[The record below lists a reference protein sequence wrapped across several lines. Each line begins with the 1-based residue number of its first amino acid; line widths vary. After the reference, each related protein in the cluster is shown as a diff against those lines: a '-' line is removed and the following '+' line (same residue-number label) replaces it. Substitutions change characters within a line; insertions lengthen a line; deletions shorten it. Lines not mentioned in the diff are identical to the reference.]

1 MKKYCAVLLM
11 LLFILGLSSAWK
23 PRSQRILVKNQAEL
37 KAAVAKAKPG
47 DTLVMANGQ
56 WENVSILF
64 EGQGKAEMPIV
75 LTAQEKGKVILS
87 GQSELRIAGEYLEV
101 NGLHFKSGMAP
112 SNSVISFRK
121 DSKTVATNCR
131 VTNCVIQD
139 YSNVTADE
147 KWVNIYG
154 KNNRFDHNLLE
165 GKKSEGTTLVVWLS
179 DSASLE
185 NKHRID
191 HNYFGH
197 RPALG
202 KNGGETIR
210 IGTSDHSMHRSQTVV
225 EQNYFYR
232 CDGEAEIISIKSAE
246 NVIQQNVFYESQ
258 GAVVLRH
265 GNNNIIRNNV
275 FIGNKV
281 KGTGGIRV
289 INQGHQ
295 VYGNFLQELNGSENK
310 SSLVVMNGI
319 INSPLNGYHQVRDV
333 SIKSNTFVFCSP
345 WQLGVGSRSKQTL
358 QPERTLIADNTYY
371 NPTSKAVYE
380 MESPLPGI
388 TFKENKYT
396 IGVPTPVE
404 GFTRNKQ
411 TFVKGKNGLWKVKG
425 EPDRELPVSLDTV
438 GPEWLRP
445 AL

>member
-1 MKKYCAVLLM
+1 MRNNSAVLIM
-11 LLFILGLSSAWK
+11 LLLTLSLSSAWT
-23 PRSQRILVKNQAEL
+23 PRATSTLVKNQAEL
-37 KAAVAKAKPG
+37 KAAIARAKPG

-87 GQSELRIAGEYLEV
+87 GQSEIRIAGEFLEV
-101 NGLHFKSGMAP
+101 NGLHFKNGMAP
-112 SNSVISFRK
+112 SNTVISFRK
-121 DSKTVATNCR
+121 DSKTVANNCR

-139 YSNVTADE
+139 YSNVGADE

-154 KNNRFDHNLLE
+154 KHNRFDHNLLE

-258 GAVVLRH
+258 GSVVLRH
-265 GNNNIIRNNV
+265 GNNNIIRDNV
-275 FIGNKV
+275 FIGNRV

-333 SIKSNTFVFCSP
+333 TIKDNTFVFCSP
-345 WQLGVGSRSKQTL
+345 WQLGVGSRAKQTL
-358 QPERTLIADNTYY
+358 LPERTLIADNTYY
-371 NPTSKAVYE
+371 NPTGKVVYE
-380 MESPLPGI
+380 MENPLPGI
-388 TFKENKYT
+388 TFRNNKYT

-425 EPDRELPVSLDTV
+425 TPDRELPVSLDAV

-445 AL
+445 TL